1 MMTTAFD
8 SQTFGRRINELL
20 LLQELKRAPLHGY
33 QVVLEIEERS
43 GGYFQFS
50 HGTLYP
56 ILHRLEKEGLVSG
69 EWSDPE
75 RGRARKEY
83 ALTEAGR
90 AYLAELRGE
99 WRKLRA
105 RLESFLDER
114 EGANGEVQ
122 TGAA

>member
-1 MMTTAFD
+1 MTGTFD

-20 LLQELKRAPLHGY
+20 LLHELDRGPLHGY

-43 GGYFQFS
+43 RGYFQFN

-56 ILHRLEKEGLVSG
+56 ILHRLEKEGLVAG
-69 EWSDPE
+69 RWSDPA
-75 RGRARKEY
+75 RGRPRKEY

-90 AYLAELRGE
+90 TYLAGLRVEWRELRT
-99 WRKLRA
+99 
-105 RLESFLDER
+105 RLESWLDGE
-114 EGANGEVQ
+114 EGEDGAVR

>member
-1 MMTTAFD
+1 MSAVFD
-8 SQTFGRRINELL
+8 SQSFGRRINELL
-20 LLQELKRAPLHGY
+20 LLQELDRAPLHGY

-56 ILHRLEKEGLVSG
+56 ILHRLEKDGLVSG
-69 EWSDPE
+69 SWSDPE
-75 RGRARKEY
+75 KGRPRKEY

-90 AYLAELRGE
+90 TYLAELRGE
-99 WRKLRA
+99 WRELRL
-105 RLESFLDER
+105 RLKSFLN
-114 EGANGEVQ
+114 EGGETDGEVR